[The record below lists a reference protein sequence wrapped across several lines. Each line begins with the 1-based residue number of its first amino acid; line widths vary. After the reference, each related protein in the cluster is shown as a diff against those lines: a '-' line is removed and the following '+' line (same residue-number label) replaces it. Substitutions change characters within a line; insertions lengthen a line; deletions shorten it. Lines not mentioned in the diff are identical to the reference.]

1 MANGQSSKTTKM
13 QPVPQGTGNRR
24 RRRNPKNKTKN
35 KRPQQQQAR
44 RTFVRRTARNA
55 AKAEVHR
62 LGLSGPKVAVSQTVT
77 ATLGTIGANQGDKV
91 ELELA
96 SLLNPALVKEQ
107 SGSNA
112 FGPVQALAAQ
122 FGLWRCSQAH
132 LSFTPLVGS
141 SAVSG
146 TAVRASLNLTSTPGS
161 TSWSGLGARVHKD
174 VMVGQHATFHLA
186 RKQLNGPRE
195 TWWLTNTN
203 DDKTQSL
210 GPTIEVHSLGKTTST
225 YQNTDYTG
233 SLFLVELRATWEFSN
248 YLTQPALATL
258 VKEEAPAGT
267 VTVDAATPG
276 NPVTITV
283 NDPGTAARLSRV
295 APATRARAAGDVGET
310 ILQVV
315 DTSVSVAS
323 GVLPPPFG
331 WLLAGGWWFV
341 KRLAGVQRAGTASF
355 YVYASAEDAAANRPC
370 IADGTSNEVTLP
382 GVVHFN
388 QINTPNTGVS
398 TAPAVSLMRT
408 TTDPP
413 QPGTSFSLWAN
424 VTQPAIRSNSTTF
437 DQNLFYLVHDG
448 AGTTTSE
455 LLCFQVGE
463 DDNYRHA
470 INQAWILTSPIAL
483 QAMQALPLPA
493 GFPTLKLR
501 WNGRLKEA
509 LPLAWAS
516 TVTNSQPSGDDRV
529 CQTFILWQ
537 GVTEGSFTTTNNN
550 IVAYTHSI
558 QGTGTAAKVVLA
570 TFNSTGQVNC
580 ATLNNAFLLTRSFGK
595 ATGSAARRYTDG
607 TSVLYGPDSQIPNG
621 SYPNFHMGPSGFG
634 KPYEVAMAMV
644 ATRPTPFT
652 LQSTPLSVGRSA
664 DLHTDEFDVLEGRV
678 SVDTSSD
685 TDYETD
691 TTDDTS
697 DSEPEDFVDWAFQMS
712 AKYTTGDDL
721 SAPLREK
728 IGKLLVEEG
737 VPADAAQRRAMLAA
751 PTPAFQDFLH
761 AHQEVLSDGFGS
773 RRVIHS
779 DLSDRAV
786 DLGLSYLSSRGHAE

>member
-1 MANGQSSKTTKM
+1 MANGQTPKTTKM
-13 QPVPQGTGNRR
+13 QPIPQGTGNRR
-24 RRRNPKNKTKN
+24 RRRGRKNKVQN
-35 KRPQQQQAR
+35 KRPQQQKR
-44 RTFVRRTARNA
+44 SSVRRTARA
-55 AKAEVHR
+55 VAKGEIKR

-283 NDPGTAARLSRV
+283 NDPATVARLSRV
-295 APATRARAAGDVGET
+295 APARSGAARAAGDVGET

-341 KRLAGVQRAGTASF
+341 KRLAGVTRAGTASF
-355 YVYASAEDAAANRPC
+355 LVYASAEDAAANRPC
-370 IADGTSNEVTLP
+370 IADGNSSEVVLP

-398 TAPAVSLMRT
+398 SVPAVSLARST
-408 TTDPP
+408 LDPP
-413 QPGTSFSLWAN
+413 APGEPFNFWAL
-424 VTQPAIRSNSTTF
+424 VTQPAMKNSLSTY
-437 DQNLFYLVHDG
+437 DQNLFFLVHEG

-455 LLCFQVGE
+455 IMCFQVGE
-463 DDNYRHA
+463 DTNYRHA
-470 INQAWILTSPIAL
+470 INQAWIVTSPLAL
-483 QAMQALPLPA
+483 HNMQAVPI
-493 GFPTLKLR
+493 PTGYQTLRLR
-501 WNGRLKEA
+501 WNGQLKDA
-509 LPLAWAS
+509 NAVAWYS
-516 TVTNSQPSGDDRV
+516 TVANSQPSGDHRV
-529 CQTFILWQ
+529 CQTFILWS
-537 GVTEGSFTTTNNN
+537 GVNEGAFTAQDNTA
-550 IVAYTHSI
+550 AYTHSI
-558 QGTGTAAKVVLA
+558 TGSGTTAKVTLQPIY
-570 TFNSTGQVNC
+570 STGQLNC
-580 ATLNNAFLLTRSFGK
+580 PVLNNAFLLTRSFGRTEGVGK
-595 ATGSAARRYTDG
+595 RYTDG
-607 TSVLYGPDSQIPNG
+607 LHVLYGPDSQIPNG

-634 KPYEVAMAMV
+634 KPYQVSMELW
-644 ATRPTPFT
+644 ATRPDPFT
-652 LQSTPLSVGRSA
+652 LQSTPLSVGRSS
-664 DLHTDEFDVLEGRV
+664 DLHTDEYDVLEGRI
-678 SVDTSSD
+678 SVDTGSD
-685 TDYETD
+685 TDYATD
-691 TTDDTS
+691 SDST

-712 AKYTTGDDL
+712 AKYTTGDDS

-737 VPADAAQRRAMLAA
+737 VPAETAQRRAMLAA

-779 DLSDRAV
+779 DLSDEAV
-786 DLGLSYLSSRGHAE
+786 NLGLSYFSSRGHAE